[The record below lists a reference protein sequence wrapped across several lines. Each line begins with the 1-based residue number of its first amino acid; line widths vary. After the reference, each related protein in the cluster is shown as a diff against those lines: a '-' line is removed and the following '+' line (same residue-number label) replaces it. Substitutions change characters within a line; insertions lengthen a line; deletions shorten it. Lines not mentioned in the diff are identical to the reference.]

1 MVSKTVKV
9 INPQGLHMRPA
20 QLFVA
25 EMGKYDSTVTIIFGE
40 KTINAKSIM
49 NLMASC
55 IKMDSEIEIS
65 ARAPR
70 RPKLWTPPSSWW
82 SPAWATCKRRSALW
96 F

>member
-1 MVSKTVKV
+1 MVSATTKV

-55 IKMDSEIEIS
+55 IKQGSEIEIQCTGEQE
-65 ARAPR
+65 AEALAAAV
-70 RPKLWTPPSSWW
+70 KLVESG
-82 SPAWATCKRRSALW
+82 LGDL
-96 F
+96 

>member
-1 MVSKTVKV
+1 MVSKKVKV

-25 EMGKYDSTVTIIFGE
+25 EMAKYDSTVTILFGE

-55 IKMDSEIEIS
+55 IKMEALD
-65 ARAPR
+65 AAV
-70 RPKLWTPPSSWW
+70 KLVESG
-82 SPAWATCKRRSALW
+82 LGDL
-96 F
+96 

>member
-1 MVSKTVKV
+1 MVSKKVKV

-25 EMGKYDSTVTIIFGE
+25 EMGKYDSKVTILFGE

-55 IKMDSEIEIS
+55 IKMGSEIEIRCEG
-65 ARAPR
+65 AQEAEALDAAV
-70 RPKLWTPPSSWW
+70 KLVESG
-82 SPAWATCKRRSALW
+82 LGDL
-96 F
+96 

>member
-20 QLFVA
+20 QLFVS
-25 EMGKYDSTVTIIFGE
+25 EMGKYDSTVTILFGE

-55 IKMDSEIEIS
+55 IKQGSEIEIQCTGEQE
-65 ARAPR
+65 AEALAAAV
-70 RPKLWTPPSSWW
+70 KLVETG
-82 SPAWATCKRRSALW
+82 LGDM
-96 F
+96 

>member
-1 MVSKTVKV
+1 MVSKKVKV

-25 EMGKYDSTVTIIFGE
+25 EMAKFDSNVTILFGD

-55 IKMDSEIEIS
+55 IKMDSEIAIQGEGTQE
-65 ARAPR
+65 AEALDAAV
-70 RPKLWTPPSSWW
+70 KLVESG
-82 SPAWATCKRRSALW
+82 LGDL
-96 F
+96 

>member
-40 KTINAKSIM
+40 KTINPKSIM

-55 IKMDSEIEIS
+55 IKMDSEIEIRCEG
-65 ARAPR
+65 AQEVEALDAAV
-70 RPKLWTPPSSWW
+70 KLVESG
-82 SPAWATCKRRSALW
+82 LGDL
-96 F
+96 

>member
-55 IKMDSEIEIS
+55 IKMDSEIEIQCEGTQEAE
-65 ARAPR
+65 ARDAAV
-70 RPKLWTPPSSWW
+70 KLVESG
-82 SPAWATCKRRSALW
+82 LGDL
-96 F
+96 

>member
-25 EMGKYDSTVTIIFGE
+25 EMGKYDSTVTILFGE
-40 KTINAKSIM
+40 KTINAKIIM

-55 IKMDSEIEIS
+55 IKMGSEIEIRCEG
-65 ARAPR
+65 AQETEALDAAV
-70 RPKLWTPPSSWW
+70 KLVESD
-82 SPAWATCKRRSALW
+82 LGDL
-96 F
+96 